1 MIGLSFF
8 RLHLE
13 MSKSRFPNMA
23 PAARG
28 RERGQFAKAVL
39 RRNLFQFR
47 AMWCRTS
54 QGFLATLLVAALWAA
69 SSAVSGA
76 VTAESR
82 SFRQIDCVTAT
93 SACIEG
99 AVTFVTGAVRSTP
112 DARSLVAREGGAVL
126 GKLALGFASGRLQCW
141 RFEVAT
147 GMRAT

>member
-13 MSKSRFPNMA
+13 MSKSRFPEHGSSGTRQRTW
-23 PAARG
+23 PVCQG
-28 RERGQFAKAVL
+28 LL